1 MATVLSYPHILI
13 EEGKPARLERTP
25 RVRVAQLVVDYLNY
39 GWSPE
44 EMCRQHPCLSL
55 PEAYAAMAFY
65 FDHQAEID
73 AEIEAEAKQIEE
85 TMSHAAPS
93 PLVRRLR
100 VKGLLLGRWKLA
112 AVG

>member
-1 MATVLSYPHILI
+1 MSTVLSYPHILI
-13 EEGKPARLERTP
+13 EEGMPARLERTP
-25 RVRVAQLVVDYLNY
+25 RVRISQLVVDYLNY

-44 EMCRQHPCLSL
+44 EMCRQHPYLSL

-73 AEIEAEAKQIEE
+73 AEIEAEAAE
-85 TMSHAAPS
+85 TDAAMSQTPPS

-100 VKGLLLGRWKLA
+100 AKGLL
-112 AVG
+112 